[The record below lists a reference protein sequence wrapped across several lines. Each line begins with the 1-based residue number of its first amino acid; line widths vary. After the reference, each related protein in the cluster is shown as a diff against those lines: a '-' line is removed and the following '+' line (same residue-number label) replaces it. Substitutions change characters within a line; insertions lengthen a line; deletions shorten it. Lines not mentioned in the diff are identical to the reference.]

1 MFEREIRT
9 ADLQLIIKNLKDRV
23 EAFESG
29 EKYLRMKEEFHKCR
43 AADARKIRRL
53 EKELAEARG
62 EIIHVRNLW
71 FEICDELEKKIVI
84 LDKKEREWYE
94 KFLEKISRY
103 HFSEYNCQQYVLE
116 VLISADKMAKDDGV
130 SLAF

>member
-9 ADLQLIIKNLKDRV
+9 DDLQLIIKNLKDHV

-71 FEICDELEKKIVI
+71 FEICDELEKKIAEN
-84 LDKKEREWYE
+84 LKGL
-94 KFLEKISRY
+94 F
-103 HFSEYNCQQYVLE
+103 
-116 VLISADKMAKDDGV
+116 
-130 SLAF
+130 